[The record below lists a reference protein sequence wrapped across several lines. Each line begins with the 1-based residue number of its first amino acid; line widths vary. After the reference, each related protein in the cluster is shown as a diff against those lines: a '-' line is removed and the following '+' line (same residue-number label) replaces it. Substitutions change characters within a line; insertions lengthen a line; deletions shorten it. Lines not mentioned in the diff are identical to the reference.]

1 MAIFLSGSAR
11 ASSRRVGFGAALLM
25 GLVMTASVAAQPAA
39 PAAATGE
46 GAAAASAAASA
57 ASTAEAASAA
67 APAAATGDGAAA
79 APAAATGDGAAAAPA
94 AATDAPATAAGTPLA
109 LKHSC
114 MAAINADQE
123 WTDELRA
130 AVQKRMTYD
139 AHNAEATLIATNKR
153 HVVMAYAAL
162 WLAAIGF
169 LVMQWRK
176 QKVLRDQLEA
186 LRRDLDTAVKGSK

>member
-1 MAIFLSGSAR
+1 
-11 ASSRRVGFGAALLM
+11 
-25 GLVMTASVAAQPAA
+25 
-39 PAAATGE
+39 
-46 GAAAASAAASA
+46 
-57 ASTAEAASAA
+57 
-67 APAAATGDGAAA
+67 
-79 APAAATGDGAAAAPA
+79 
-94 AATDAPATAAGTPLA
+94 
-109 LKHSC
+109 

-123 WTDELRA
+123 WTNELRA

-186 LRRDLDTAVKGSK
+186 LRRDLDMAVKGSK